1 MMLKTVSALG
11 SALGTID
18 AGLSMAERFDEKH
31 KHLVPKFLYRNA
43 YYFEEVNKKVFV
55 KTNGDGVV
63 VCSCDLYVINPEA
76 VEHFV
81 RLFDIS
87 DAPKATKFP
96 PFDSISKS
104 KNDFFNGYAFWH
116 ESESGIISGVEEYCD
131 DDFTHEEVQ
140 KIAERRLL
148 GVRFFINKNK
158 LESKRKYRIVYGYS
172 VPKLFPIKNGKHDS
186 SDYSKKT
193 YKYTS
198 SMSVKRMAKK
208 LRLSVY
214 FEDGI
219 CIEDAPRGNA
229 IKVSNNQSVPSDI
242 CQVRDN
248 ILYTK
253 YLYEVKR
260 PEKYNSIQIKWK
272 LE

>member
-1 MMLKTVSALG
+1 MWNVLNAL
-11 SALGTID
+11 STALGTVD
-18 AGLSMAERFDEKH
+18 AGLSMAERFGEKH
-31 KHLVPKFLYRNA
+31 KHLVPKFLYRNN

-55 KTNGDGVV
+55 KANGDGVV
-63 VCSCDLYVINPEA
+63 VCSCDLYVINPDA

-87 DAPKATKFP
+87 DAPKTTKFP

-104 KNDFFNGYAFWH
+104 KSDFFNGYAFWY
-116 ESESGIISGVEEYCD
+116 ESESGIISGVEEYYD
-131 DDFTHEEVQ
+131 DDFTHEEMQ

-148 GVRFFINKNK
+148 GVRFFVNKNK
-158 LESKRKYRIVYGYS
+158 LESKRKYRIIYGYS
-172 VPKLFPIKNGKHDS
+172 VPKLFPIKDGKHDES
-186 SDYSKKT
+186 EYDKDI

-198 SMSVKRMAKK
+198 SMAVKRMAKK

-214 FEDGI
+214 LEDGI
-219 CIEDAPRGNA
+219 CIKDAPRGKA
-229 IKVSNNQSVPSDI
+229 IKVSDSQNIPPDI

-248 ILYTK
+248 ILYSK